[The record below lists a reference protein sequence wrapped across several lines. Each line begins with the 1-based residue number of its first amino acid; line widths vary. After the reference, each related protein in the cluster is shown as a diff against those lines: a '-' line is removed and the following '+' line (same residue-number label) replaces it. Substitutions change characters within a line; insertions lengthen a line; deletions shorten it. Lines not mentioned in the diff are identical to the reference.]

1 MAGAAE
7 EAGAAGDHAGSVQA
21 VDRRDAAGGL
31 GRAAQA
37 AAHGERI
44 FERLLDEHGAN
55 EISYQMVRGYVAGRR
70 EEIRVQAGRG
80 VVEAFV
86 PQTHKPG
93 AEAEVD
99 FGDVTVRLGG
109 EVMTCYLFAFR
120 LSYSGK
126 AVRREQ
132 GTEANTLVICGAVV
146 TPSLKGRGLAG
157 ETLKALRQTAEEAGL
172 VQVIAPVRP
181 TMKAQYPLT
190 PIETFMRWSREDGM
204 ALDPW
209 IRTHQ
214 RLGAEILAAAP
225 TSQTM
230 TGTVAEWE
238 QWTGMTFPESGDYVI
253 PGGLSLLRVDRS
265 ADHGVYRE
273 PNIWMRHS

>member
-1 MAGAAE
+1 MALKIERTDARTWPDEQLKELFSEGFPEFITADRLVKNYIGRVSEWFAAL
-7 EAGAAGDHAGSVQA
+7 DLTLV
-21 VDRRDAAGGL
+21 
-31 GRAAQA
+31 
-37 AAHGERI
+37 
-44 FERLLDEHGAN
+44 DEHEVPVASGWGVPIHWDGLTETLPTGYTQAL
-55 EISYQMVRGYVAGRR
+55 VRA
-70 EEIRVQAGRG
+70 
-80 VVEAFV
+80 VE
-86 PQTHKPG
+86 G
-93 AEAEVD
+93 
-99 FGDVTVRLGG
+99 
-109 EVMTCYLFAFR
+109 
-120 LSYSGK
+120 
-126 AVRREQ
+126 REQ

-157 ETLKALRQTAEEAGL
+157 EVLRALRRTAEEAGL
-172 VQVIAPVRP
+172 AQVIAPVRP
-181 TMKAQYPLT
+181 TLKARYPLV
-190 PIETFMRWSREDGM
+190 PIETFMRWGREDGM

-225 TSQTM
+225 ASQTM

-238 QWTGMTFPESGDYVI
+238 RWTEMAFPESGDYVI

>member
-1 MAGAAE
+1 MALKIERTDARTWPDEQMKELFSEGFPEFISADRLVKEYIGRVREWFAGLDLMLVDEHAAPV
-7 EAGAAGDHAGSVQA
+7 AAGWGVPIHWDGLTGTLPTGYTQA
-21 VDRRDAAGGL
+21 LV
-31 GRAAQA
+31 RA
-37 AAHGERI
+37 
-44 FERLLDEHGAN
+44 
-55 EISYQMVRGYVAGRR
+55 
-70 EEIRVQAGRG
+70 
-80 VVEAFV
+80 VE
-86 PQTHKPG
+86 G
-93 AEAEVD
+93 
-99 FGDVTVRLGG
+99 
-109 EVMTCYLFAFR
+109 
-120 LSYSGK
+120 
-126 AVRREQ
+126 REQ
-132 GTEANTLVICGAVV
+132 GVEANTLVICGAVV

-157 ETLKALRQTAEEAGL
+157 ETLKALRRTAEEAGL

-190 PIETFMRWSREDGM
+190 PIEAFMRWSREDGM

-225 TSQTM
+225 ASQTM

-238 QWTGMTFPESGDYVI
+238 QWTGLAFPESGDYVI

-265 ADHGVYRE
+265 ADRGVYRE